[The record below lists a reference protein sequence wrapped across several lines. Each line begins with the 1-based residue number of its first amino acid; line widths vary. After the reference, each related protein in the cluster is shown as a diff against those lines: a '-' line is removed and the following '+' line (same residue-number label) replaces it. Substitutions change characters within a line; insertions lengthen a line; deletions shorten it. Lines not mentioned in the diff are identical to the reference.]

1 MGTAPNVGEEQVGL
15 ACGLPRG
22 RQPVLAC
29 VWAGAGNEFVP
40 ISVMRCWHRA
50 KPSLWSP
57 LALLQLFELGV
68 IAVIPVL
75 EMRRLEFHN
84 AKTIGLLSA
93 GAGIEAPGAAARS
106 GIS

>member
-1 MGTAPNVGEEQVGL
+1 MGEEQVGS
-15 ACGLPRG
+15 AYGLPG
-22 RQPVLAC
+22 QRQPVLAY
-29 VWAGAGNEFVP
+29 VWAGAGSGFVP
-40 ISVMRCWHRA
+40 SSVTRCWHRA

-57 LALLQLFELGV
+57 LALLQLCELGV

-75 EMRRLEFHN
+75 EMRSLELHN
-84 AKTIGLLSA
+84 VKTTGLLSA